1 MIGSLSNSSN
11 MHEVVDDNINNYQS
25 MVMDAIEMNQD
36 DVSECSIVDEE
47 SNAYANM
54 FFYLL
59 KDFSE
64 LLWVGS

>member
-1 MIGSLSNSSN
+1 
-11 MHEVVDDNINNYQS
+11 

>member
-1 MIGSLSNSSN
+1 
-11 MHEVVDDNINNYQS
+11 MHEVVDDNSNHYQS